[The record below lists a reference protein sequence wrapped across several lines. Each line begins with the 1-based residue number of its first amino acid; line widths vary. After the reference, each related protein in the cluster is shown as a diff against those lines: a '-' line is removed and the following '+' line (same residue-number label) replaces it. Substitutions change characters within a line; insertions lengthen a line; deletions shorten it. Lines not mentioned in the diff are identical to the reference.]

1 MNTENAMAE
10 LNEGDRLLESGNLEE
25 AIAAYR
31 HAIELNPDLS
41 WSYHNLG
48 EALGKLGQFED
59 AIAAFRR
66 AIELNPDFSWSYH
79 HLGDALDRQQQWEEA
94 VVAFRRAIELN
105 PEHFGSYV
113 GLGQSLMK
121 LGQLDET
128 IVAYRRASELEP
140 EAEWIQHRLGE
151 VLQQRTQLDLEDA
164 IASYHR
170 AVELNP
176 DDVQA
181 YRKLL
186 QIQPDNFEVWLQL
199 GKALV
204 KQEQWEEAIAAYRHI
219 TELNPDDV
227 PAHYRLG
234 ELLIKQGDLE
244 GAIDT
249 FRQALEL
256 SPNSDESY
264 YNLGEALASQGNIT
278 EASLCYHK
286 AFKLNPNNM
295 QANQKR
301 PRIYDCF
308 AFFNELDVLR
318 IRIEE
323 LKDVVD
329 KFILVEATKTH
340 SGNPKP
346 LYYQEFSHEFAEY
359 QDKIIH
365 YVVDDMPE
373 VINGDRWPLEM
384 HQRDCIIRPLR
395 LIPCDDADII
405 LISDIDEIPRKEK
418 IEDAINL
425 LLDNDFVI
433 FTQALYYNN
442 IDDFQSQWWCG
453 TVACKYKD
461 FKVRT
466 ACQVRRSDEGFWS
479 PNWKAADI
487 RKEGFQHPYIE
498 NGGWHFTS
506 FGGGTKTSRYKLQSY
521 AHAEGDNSKETGIPL
536 INFDV
541 ARPTNDEDSLGKYYY
556 DIRDVEG
563 KDIPDYLK
571 RNIRQYRHF
580 LKPKLTQM
588 AIAHADLHLELASG
602 IYKENLEIAVNLWC
616 CAMQLNPQIG
626 KKQSFLS
633 ELQPVDYFQISPQQ
647 LCNRSGKLIQN
658 EKGYQLVSYP
668 EPGQLPLVS
677 FGPYI
682 SVPDGIYR
690 VKIDVEMDTI
700 EAKETNNHQIF
711 GFKFDLVS
719 GPGNPVLWDEKVDIC
734 DAQTEFYLELRNAQQ
749 LEVRFFSTGQKFAIN
764 SIELALLYR
773 LEPNQSI
780 YTAQDS
786 GNKRDMNNQSYF
798 ERTMQNHFDDL
809 LDEQNHRSGE
819 EISKPFEDCLES
831 EKTLSE
837 QGAFES
843 AIASYRRAIEL
854 NPDDVQAYRNL
865 LEIQP
870 DNFEVWLQ
878 LGKILVKLGQWEDAI
893 GCFRKSCEL
902 QPNSFSSH
910 YKLGIALS
918 QFTEIKINSL
928 KSDPETVEIL
938 LRNLQ
943 SKNPSASLSELNDI
957 AFCRATDHLKDEDFF
972 REVYRAYL
980 RREVES
986 GTAEEWSQ
994 KMRQGDFTR
1003 LIFVNGIR
1011 QSTEFKMK
1019 ISHLSVREREE
1030 YITRHWRSIE
1040 ISYENIAEEIAY
1052 YRQAIELDHNSIECQ
1067 YYLSKALRKNAQ
1079 LSESEALLKKAVHL
1093 GIVFAQENRIE
1104 EALNVYKKGLEII
1117 PENRTYLLDLALIL
1131 VKLGHIESLLKCCK
1145 HTLKLSSDV
1154 IRASHELGIFLA
1166 EQGLLNEALICF
1178 NNDIT
1183 QVPSC
1188 TKWEMYEKIWDKL
1201 NDINPSICSKY
1212 NYPTDVNQ
1220 EEVAECFT
1228 DTSRYK
1234 MMTLEN
1240 ISRPDKKYLEKLGI
1254 SLAYVELM
1262 GHEKFVLEKI
1272 YIKSFGDASRELSDE
1287 RLNLTHL
1294 SYQQSLVETGYVYTI
1309 CPWSGKVL
1317 RSNQSFVINHHEN
1330 LVKQRGHDLQGFCY
1344 RFVSKKVFYLIVGC
1358 ASGERLFVYVP
1369 KCELIMNF
1377 RSHLVGFAEPV
1388 SSVNK
1393 LKSYMV
1399 GSWSKVINYILT
1411 PDKQVVDVIGL
1422 GFNMGHYLW
1431 QDLVGID
1438 VLLENGVLD
1447 KLDKILTGP
1456 GDYFS
1461 SRDIFPEIP
1470 ANKFIEVEDV
1480 SDVFQK
1486 VIENNYV
1493 ALRVNGIFIKEKL
1506 TDKVRQIAFKKCSHE
1521 FLEEVETARKHWPVL
1536 GVQVR
1541 AKGRVW
1547 LSQVEG
1553 IANII
1558 KSLYSDFP
1566 NLAIVFD
1573 GWSLTGKE
1581 DCFSA
1586 SYSII
1591 EDEKSVMREILSLI
1605 PDNIPVYNAIGATI
1619 FETVAWWVE
1628 AIDTHISPNGS
1639 GLTAPSWIAN
1649 KPGVVHGPLATY
1661 YTRSLYA
1668 QSVYIENLLPQVF
1681 IPEQHIIDK
1690 GDGSYDCDWRVIYE
1704 EVIKILPELPEL
1716 REREIYSQLP
1726 LCDLNPEPYE
1736 ANHLLG
1742 EIMQPII
1749 YDCFPFFNEIDLL
1762 KIRIEEL
1769 KDVVHKFV
1777 LLESTKTHSGKP
1789 KPLYYKDFINEF
1801 AEYQDQIIH
1810 YVVEDM
1816 PELPPDGNRWV
1827 LEAYQRDCIPRVLE
1841 FLGAQDEDVVLVSD
1855 VDEIPK
1861 KDKLNEAIGL
1871 LNNQDF
1877 VRFQLDFYRHN
1888 LGYFV
1893 NSTWNSSYAIKYKC
1907 LKQGESCT
1915 QIRNQRVPS
1924 GVAFIPQA
1932 GWHFSSFGDL
1942 ATLRYKMQSFAHAE
1956 LDNTKDLG
1964 FNKDFHIS
1972 RLTDDE
1978 AHEYIYDFSEIEG
1991 KHLPEYLNR
2000 NIQSYKHFLKP
2011 KNTNT
2016 IKERLEQSQLQI
2028 QQLDTDIQKLQQLQ
2042 QQRQQICAE
2051 IESWEYQRHVMQKG
2065 YHFTSD
2071 WFSGNIPNWKN
2082 YLSRF
2087 VNVPE
2092 INALEIGS
2100 WEGRS
2105 ACWLIDNVLTHESA
2119 RLTCIDTWQGSTE
2132 HTNFDKFLLLFLQE
2146 RFDVNISL
2154 TGHPE
2159 KVVKKVG
2166 FSYDVMRLLP
2176 MRSYDFIYVDGSHE
2190 AEPVLE
2196 DAILAWGLVKVGG
2209 LIVFD
2214 DYGGG
2219 AEVKMGLDPFLS
2231 VFARKINIL
2240 HVGYQVFIEKIAE

>member
-1 MNTENAMAE
+1 MNTENAAAE
-10 LNEGDRLLESGNLEE
+10 LDQGDRLLESGNLEE
-25 AIAAYR
+25 AIATYR
-31 HAIELNPDLS
+31 RAIELNPDLS

-48 EALGKLGQFED
+48 EALAKLGQFED

-94 VVAFRRAIELN
+94 VVTFRRAIELN

-113 GLGQSLMK
+113 GLGQSLAK
-121 LGQLDET
+121 LGQLDEA
-128 IVAYRRASELEP
+128 IAAYRRAIELEP
-140 EAEWIQHRLGE
+140 GADWIQYRLGE
-151 VLQQRTQLDLEDA
+151 VLQQRTQLDLE
-164 IASYHR
+164 
-170 AVELNP
+170 
-176 DDVQA
+176 
-181 YRKLL
+181 
-186 QIQPDNFEVWLQL
+186 
-199 GKALV
+199 G
-204 KQEQWEEAIAAYRHI
+204 
-219 TELNPDDV
+219 
-227 PAHYRLG
+227 
-234 ELLIKQGDLE
+234 
-244 GAIDT
+244 
-249 FRQALEL
+249 
-256 SPNSDESY
+256 
-264 YNLGEALASQGNIT
+264 
-278 EASLCYHK
+278 
-286 AFKLNPNNM
+286 
-295 QANQKR
+295 
-301 PRIYDCF
+301 
-308 AFFNELDVLR
+308 
-318 IRIEE
+318 
-323 LKDVVD
+323 
-329 KFILVEATKTH
+329 
-340 SGNPKP
+340 
-346 LYYQEFSHEFAEY
+346 
-359 QDKIIH
+359 
-365 YVVDDMPE
+365 
-373 VINGDRWPLEM
+373 
-384 HQRDCIIRPLR
+384 
-395 LIPCDDADII
+395 
-405 LISDIDEIPRKEK
+405 
-418 IEDAINL
+418 
-425 LLDNDFVI
+425 
-433 FTQALYYNN
+433 
-442 IDDFQSQWWCG
+442 
-453 TVACKYKD
+453 
-461 FKVRT
+461 
-466 ACQVRRSDEGFWS
+466 
-479 PNWKAADI
+479 
-487 RKEGFQHPYIE
+487 
-498 NGGWHFTS
+498 
-506 FGGGTKTSRYKLQSY
+506 
-521 AHAEGDNSKETGIPL
+521 
-536 INFDV
+536 
-541 ARPTNDEDSLGKYYY
+541 
-556 DIRDVEG
+556 
-563 KDIPDYLK
+563 
-571 RNIRQYRHF
+571 
-580 LKPKLTQM
+580 
-588 AIAHADLHLELASG
+588 
-602 IYKENLEIAVNLWC
+602 
-616 CAMQLNPQIG
+616 
-626 KKQSFLS
+626 
-633 ELQPVDYFQISPQQ
+633 
-647 LCNRSGKLIQN
+647 
-658 EKGYQLVSYP
+658 
-668 EPGQLPLVS
+668 
-677 FGPYI
+677 
-682 SVPDGIYR
+682 
-690 VKIDVEMDTI
+690 
-700 EAKETNNHQIF
+700 
-711 GFKFDLVS
+711 
-719 GPGNPVLWDEKVDIC
+719 
-734 DAQTEFYLELRNAQQ
+734 
-749 LEVRFFSTGQKFAIN
+749 
-764 SIELALLYR
+764 
-773 LEPNQSI
+773 
-780 YTAQDS
+780 
-786 GNKRDMNNQSYF
+786 
-798 ERTMQNHFDDL
+798 
-809 LDEQNHRSGE
+809 
-819 EISKPFEDCLES
+819 
-831 EKTLSE
+831 
-837 QGAFES
+837 

-854 NPDDVQAYRNL
+854 NPDDVEAYRKL

-878 LGKILVKLGQWEDAI
+878 LGKTLVKLGQWEDAI
-893 GCFRKSCEL
+893 GCFRRSCQL
-902 QPNSFSSH
+902 QPNSFASH
-910 YKLGIALS
+910 YQLGMALS
-918 QFTEIKINSL
+918 QLTEIKIDSL
-928 KSDPETVEIL
+928 KSDPETVKIL
-938 LRNLQ
+938 LRTLQ
-943 SKNPSASLSELNDI
+943 SENPSASLSELNDI
-957 AFCRATDHLKDEDFF
+957 AFCRATDYLEIEEDFV
-972 REVYRAYL
+972 REVYRIYL
-980 RREVES
+980 GRGAEVGAAEWFSEAIRR
-986 GTAEEWSQ
+986 
-994 KMRQGDFTR
+994 GDLSR
-1003 LIFVNGIR
+1003 LSLLASTR
-1011 QSTEFKMK
+1011 QSAEFQAK
-1019 ISHLSVREREE
+1019 ICSISLESQEMQ
-1030 YITRHWRSIE
+1030 IARHWRTRE
-1040 ISYENIAEEIAY
+1040 IYYENLAEEIACY
-1052 YRQAIELDHNSIECQ
+1052 QRALELDHTSIECP
-1067 YYLSKALRKNAQ
+1067 YYLSKALRKRNQ
-1079 LSESEALLKKAVHL
+1079 LSESEACFKNAVHQ
-1093 GIVFAQENRIE
+1093 GILLAQENRIE
-1104 EALNVYKKGLEII
+1104 ESLNIYQKGLEII
-1117 PENRTYLLDLALIL
+1117 PENSSSLLPLALIL
-1131 VKLGHIESLLKCCK
+1131 TQLGQVDRLLNCYR
-1145 HTLKLSSDV
+1145 TLKSSSDI
-1154 IRASHELGIFLA
+1154 IRASHELSIFLA
-1166 EQGLLNEALICF
+1166 EQGLLNEAIISF
-1178 NNDIT
+1178 QNIT
-1183 QVPSC
+1183 QMPSL
-1188 TKWEMYEKIWDKL
+1188 TNNWQIYEKIWDEL
-1201 NDINPSICSKY
+1201 NQIDPSTFRNC
-1212 NYPTDVNQ
+1212 NYPTDINR
-1220 EEVAECFT
+1220 EDVAECFT
-1228 DTSRYK
+1228 NTSRYK
-1234 MMTLEN
+1234 VMTVGN
-1240 ISRPDKKYLEKLGI
+1240 ISEADQKYREKVGI
-1254 SLAYVELM
+1254 SLAYIELM
-1262 GHEKFVLEKI
+1262 GQDRLALEKI

-1287 RLNLTHL
+1287 RLNLTSP

-1317 RSNQSFVINHHEN
+1317 RSNQSFVINHLEN
-1330 LVKQRGHDLQGFCY
+1330 PAKQRGHDLQGFCY
-1344 RFVSKKVFYLIVGC
+1344 RFVGQEVFYLIVGC
-1358 ASGERLFVYVP
+1358 PNGERLFAYFP
-1369 KCELIMNF
+1369 KCELIINF
-1377 RSHLVGFAEPV
+1377 SPNLVGFAQPV
-1388 SSVNK
+1388 PSVNK

-1438 VLLENGVLD
+1438 VLLENGVVD

-1461 SRDIFPEIP
+1461 CREIFPEIP